1 MTRRGSTPFLQEIF
15 KSVLLVELS
24 KSLVDNTWEQYDL
37 PTTDQTSWEDWKLVA
52 DVLKANGFVRARF
65 TVVSEGKTGLE
76 AYVPKSSNP
85 EEVMAFGFIELST
98 HSRRRTFHKG
108 HLQAA
113 TGGKLISARTSFE
126 LELDNVLGD
135 LILEPV
141 IVATSELA
149 GPKGHIGVTTG
160 TIIGTTNVIRI
171 REKNPVGPLG
181 DIFDYQ
187 WISFATSDHR
197 AEGELFDIDLFAD
210 GEKPVLYL
218 NEDVEHFH
226 GIMNTPDNRSGKAS
240 RKLLARRTLDSAVAV
255 EVMTQCL
262 ATVLQKISSLAADRR
277 EEDAEEDEFGSIFY
291 ELTVHEQSIVEGW
304 RNFLGVTHAHEN
316 GYSVCAEI
324 SALSPSAVSNHLSSS
339 MPRWI
344 RSQVEIENAAARI
357 INNGLQADESEDA
370 G

>member
-15 KSVLLVELS
+15 KAALLVEVS
-24 KSLVDNTWEQYDL
+24 KSLVDDTWEQFDL
-37 PTTDQTSWEDWKLVA
+37 PSADQTTWEDWTLVA
-52 DVLKANGFVRARF
+52 DVLKADGFLRARF

-76 AYVPKSSNP
+76 AYLSKASNP
-85 EEVMAFGFIELST
+85 EDMMAFGFIELST
-98 HSRRRTFHKG
+98 HVRRRTFHKG

-113 TGGKLISARTSFE
+113 SSGKFISARAMFD
-126 LELDNVLGD
+126 LDLDNVLGD

-141 IVATSELA
+141 IVATSELS
-149 GPKGHIGVTTG
+149 GPKGHVGVTTG
-160 TIIGTTNVIRI
+160 TIIGTTSIIRI
-171 REKNPVGPLG
+171 REKNPEGPLG

-187 WISFATSDHR
+187 WISFVNSDHC
-197 AEGELFDIDLFAD
+197 AEGELFDIDLSAD

-218 NEDVEHFH
+218 NEDIEHFH
-226 GIMNTPDNRSGKAS
+226 GIMNTPDNKTGKPS

-262 ATVLQKISSLAADRR
+262 ATVSQKITSLAAERR
-277 EEDAEEDEFGSIFY
+277 EEDSEEDEFGSIFD

-304 RNFLGVTHAHEN
+304 RNFLGVTHAHED

-324 SALSPSAVSNHLSSS
+324 SALSPLAVSNHLSSS

-344 RSQVEIENAAARI
+344 RSQAEIEIAATRI

-370 G
+370 E

>member
-15 KSVLLVELS
+15 KSVLLVEVS
-24 KSLVDNTWEQYDL
+24 KSVVDDSWEQYDL
-37 PTTDQTSWEDWKLVA
+37 PATDQISWEDWKFVA
-52 DVLKANGFVRARF
+52 DVLTADGFVRVRF

-76 AYVPKSSNP
+76 AYLSKSSNP
-85 EEVMAFGFIELST
+85 KDVMAFGFIELST
-98 HSRRRTFHKG
+98 HVRRRTFHKG
-108 HLQAA
+108 HLQVASS
-113 TGGKLISARTSFE
+113 GKSISARATFE
-126 LELDNVLGD
+126 LNLNDVLGD

-149 GPKGHIGVTTG
+149 GPKGHVGVTTG
-160 TIIGTTNVIRI
+160 TIIGTTNIIRI
-171 REKNPVGPLG
+171 REKNPDGPLG

-197 AEGELFDIDLFAD
+197 AKGELFDIDLFAD

-218 NEDVEHFH
+218 NEDIEHFH
-226 GIMNTPDNRSGKAS
+226 GIMNTPDNRSGKPS

-262 ATVLQKISSLAADRR
+262 ATVLQKIASIAAERR
-277 EEDAEEDEFGSIFY
+277 IDDPEEDAFGSIFD

-304 RNFLGVTHAHEN
+304 RNLLGVTHGHDD

-324 SALSPSAVSNHLSSS
+324 GALSLSAITTHLSSS

-344 RSQVEIENAAARI
+344 RSQVEIESAATRI

>member
-15 KSVLLVELS
+15 KSVLLIELS
-24 KSLVDNTWEQYDL
+24 KSLVDDTWEQFDL
-37 PTTDQTSWEDWKLVA
+37 PATDQTSWEDWKLVS
-52 DVLKANGFVRARF
+52 DVLKADGFVRARF

-76 AYVPKSSNP
+76 AYLSKSSNP
-85 EEVMAFGFIELST
+85 EDVMAFGFIELST
-98 HSRRRTFHKG
+98 HVRRRTFHKG

-113 TGGKLISARTSFE
+113 SSGKSISARATFD
-126 LELDNVLGD
+126 LNLDDVLGD

-149 GPKGHIGVTTG
+149 GPKGHVGVTTG
-160 TIIGTTNVIRI
+160 TIIGTTNIIRI
-171 REKNPVGPLG
+171 REKNPDGPLG

-218 NEDVEHFH
+218 NEDIEHFH
-226 GIMNTPDNRSGKAS
+226 GIMNTPDNRNGKPS

-262 ATVLQKISSLAADRR
+262 ATVMQKITSIATERR
-277 EEDAEEDEFGSIFY
+277 REDAEEDEFGSIFD

-304 RNFLGVTHAHEN
+304 RNLLGVTHGHDN

-324 SALSPSAVSNHLSSS
+324 GALSPSAIANHLSSS

-344 RSQVEIENAAARI
+344 RSQVDIENAATRI